1 MWIEATTD
9 GWTTLSQISSDELMS
24 ADLFFLVVVYVFVLF
39 TQSVCHRFMY
49 VCVRA
54 CLFLPVC
61 VVCIL
66 IIIKKEVEDEDDGA
80 TKVLRNECFCLC
92 VCVCI

>member
-1 MWIEATTD
+1 
-9 GWTTLSQISSDELMS
+9 
-24 ADLFFLVVVYVFVLF
+24 
-39 TQSVCHRFMY
+39 MY

-92 VCVCI
+92 VCVFKER